1 MSIYFIILFI
11 QKKELCRII
20 GKNIQQVRKQK
31 GYTQESFAELMDVSW
46 SYVSKIEAGY
56 INLSLGKIL
65 EIADY
70 LKDDISNILKIK

>member
-1 MSIYFIILFI
+1 M

-20 GKNIQQVRKQK
+20 GKNIQQARKQK

>member
-1 MSIYFIILFI
+1 M

-46 SYVSKIEAGY
+46 SYISKIEAGY